1 MNSLK
6 RKLVILMMLSLMFL
20 VAFRFA
26 VELDQQDAM
35 VLGLLLSIVTVVLR
49 FVIVKLI
56 PVIGKLFGKVW
67 TYKPGRIVMTGLLV
81 AISLGYAFYKSEI
94 SLPPFGD
101 APFVWLASVMSLV
114 DGVIAWATVIYNF
127 GLKYVND
134 WMKLS

>member
-26 VELDQQDAM
+26 VELDQQDTM
-35 VLGLLLSIVTVVLR
+35 LLGLLLSAVTIVLR

-56 PVIGKLFGKVW
+56 PLIGKLFGKVW

-81 AISLGYAFYKSEI
+81 AISLGYAFYKFDPV
-94 SLPPFGD
+94 LPPFGD
-101 APFVWLASVMSLV
+101 APFIWFGSLMGLI
-114 DGVIAWATVIYNF
+114 DGLIAWATVIYNF

-134 WMKLS
+134 WMKLG